1 MTVYLYNN
9 KSDTKVLNKDYESV
23 LNDPVTATA
32 RGAVDI
38 DKPVLLLNCSAIN
51 FNYFKITEFGRY
63 YNVTSR
69 SLVPGGHMLVS
80 GESDPL
86 ESFASGIGNLEC
98 LIVRAEDPEM
108 RERYFTDQCIPIP
121 ADPQYEVIEGE
132 EIISSLSSG
141 MYVIGVV

>member
-1 MTVYLYNN
+1 MTVTLYNTSSSVN
-9 KSDTKVLNKDYESV
+9 TLGKTKSTVGQA
-23 LNDPVTATA
+23 VTAQA
-32 RGAVDI
+32 KGPVDVDNPTLI
-38 DKPVLLLNCSAIN
+38 LAYNSVN
-51 FNYFKITEFGRY
+51 FNYFYVSEFSRY

-69 SLVPGGHMLVS
+69 SLNPGGQVVVV

-86 ESFASGIGNLEC
+86 ESFASGISALQP

-108 RERYFTDQCIPIP
+108 RSPYITDNAIPIP
-121 ADPQYEVIEGE
+121 TDPQYEVIEGE

>member
-1 MTVYLYNN
+1 MTVTLYNN
-9 KSDTKVLNKDYESV
+9 KSPANVLNKDYEAV
-23 LNDPVTATA
+23 LQDPVTATA

-38 DKPVLLLNCSAIN
+38 DRPVLLLSCCVLN
-51 FNYFKITEFGRY
+51 FNYFYVSEFGRF

-69 SLVPGGHMLVS
+69 SLVPGEHILVT

-86 ESFASGIGNLEC
+86 ESFAASVGSLEC
-98 LIVRAEDPEM
+98 LIVRAEDPSM